1 MTHSLTEYRRRVP
14 GVRVFVAAAI
24 AATLVAAAVPALRSS
39 TAQGATASCTPGAN
53 WPAANAAFAQQV
65 VALVNQHRASLG
77 LAALGVDA
85 SLTDSA
91 VWKASHMAAYAYFDH
106 NDPAPPVA
114 RDPFTRMQD
123 CGYAAGG
130 ALGENIA
137 AGQTSP
143 ADVMAAWIASS
154 GHRANIENPAFQSIG
169 VGVAQGAIG
178 PYWVQ

>member
-1 MTHSLTEYRRRVP
+1 
-14 GVRVFVAAAI
+14 
-24 AATLVAAAVPALRSS
+24 
-39 TAQGATASCTPGAN
+39 
-53 WPAANAAFAQQV
+53 
-65 VALVNQHRASLG
+65 
-77 LAALGVDA
+77 
-85 SLTDSA
+85 
-91 VWKASHMAAYAYFDH
+91 MADYAYFDH

-114 RDPFTRMQD
+114 RDPFTRMLD

-137 AGQTSP
+137 AGQASP

-178 PYWVQ
+178 PYWVQDFAGAAGVRRGPAARPRPLRLRPRRLRRLRPRRRRRRRLRLPRRPSRRRLRALRARRRQRSSRPPIRAPALPP